1 MSFQGKKK
9 KRKSTKFGSVD
20 TIAFTPKGRLISTS
34 ANNVY
39 SLDDDSEKSTGRW
52 PFADFVAM
60 VHLRKEQF
68 DNQAKAK
75 HTSGAYTDKHY
86 LNWPKL
92 IKELNE
98 KYVNI

>member
-9 KRKSTKFGSVD
+9 KHKSTKFGSVD
-20 TIAFTPKGRLISTS
+20 TITFTPKGRLIS

-39 SLDDDSEKSTGRW
+39 SLDDNSEKSTGRW
-52 PFADFVAM
+52 PFADFIVM

-75 HTSGAYTDKHY
+75 HTSGAHTDKHY

-92 IKELNE
+92 VKELNE
-98 KYVNI
+98 KYVNM